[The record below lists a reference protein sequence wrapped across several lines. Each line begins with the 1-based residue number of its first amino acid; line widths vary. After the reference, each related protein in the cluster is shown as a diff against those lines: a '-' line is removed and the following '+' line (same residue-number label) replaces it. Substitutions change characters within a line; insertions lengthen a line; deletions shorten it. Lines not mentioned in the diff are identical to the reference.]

1 MEYELYHW
9 GIKGMK
15 WGIRRFQNKDGSLT
29 PAGRKRY
36 EDRGGSSGGGK
47 IKSKGSKPKATRDM
61 SDDELRAKINRL
73 TLEKT
78 ALDLERQISALSPQ
92 KAAKGQGFIQKV
104 GKEVVGPAL
113 MSAGK
118 TQLTN
123 FLNDRLSKALGL
135 NVKDEMST
143 LKKTVDELNL
153 KKQKQE
159 LDKYFKG
166 DSDPDAGLKSEV
178 LRRSLEKQKRE
189 LDKYFDNEN
198 RQDQENTIKKGMK
211 DEKSI
216 DSSSGTKQSESTK
229 SSSSSS
235 SSSKTEST
243 ETEQKVT
250 VSNSN
255 ARSVHAIY
263 QSMTKGQNWI
273 VDNLY
278 SSGYRMTSVSQLE
291 RIDSKISGQISNGKA
306 FVSTIGDYKM
316 RSLEDIEK
324 YN

>member
-36 EDRGGSSGGGK
+36 GDGDGSSGGGK

-92 KAAKGQGFIQKV
+92 KTAKGQGFIQKV

-166 DSDPDAGLKSEV
+166 DTDPDADLKSEV
-178 LRRSLEKQKRE
+178 FRRNLEKQKRE

-198 RQDQENTIKKGMK
+198 RQ
-211 DEKSI
+211 
-216 DSSSGTKQSESTK
+216 SESTSKKEESAPSSSDSASNK

-235 SSSKTEST
+235 KKNKKKTAQKDAASSSNNKSPVEST
-243 ETEQKVT
+243 TLITTLTTPGSKASQY
-250 VSNSN
+250 
-255 ARSVHAIY
+255 AA
-263 QSMTKGQNWI
+263 KGEEWI
-273 VDNLY
+273 
-278 SSGYRMTSVSQLE
+278 
-291 RIDSKISGQISNGKA
+291 
-306 FVSTIGDYKM
+306 IGEGWV
-316 RSLEDIEK
+316 R
-324 YN
+324 

>member
-36 EDRGGSSGGGK
+36 EDGDGSSGRG
-47 IKSKGSKPKATRDM
+47 KSKTAKAKSNKDLT
-61 SDDELRAKINRL
+61 DDELRAKISRL
-73 TLEKT
+73 TLEKQ
-78 ALDLERQISALSPQ
+78 ALDLEKQLNTVPE
-92 KAAKGQGFIQKV
+92 KKV
-104 GKEVVGPAL
+104 SSGKEFLRKIGNDVIVPSL
-113 MSAGK
+113 TSAGK
-118 TQLTN
+118 SALTK
-123 FLNDRLSKALGL
+123 FLTGKFEKALGVSGEDVSNAL
-135 NVKDEMST
+135 ELLKGKKLSQLSDSQINSLKKRYENISTIKKGMNDE
-143 LKKTVDELNL
+143 KTVDDQNNP
-153 KKQKQE
+153 
-159 LDKYFKG
+159 
-166 DSDPDAGLKSEV
+166 SS
-178 LRRSLEKQKRE
+178 
-189 LDKYFDNEN
+189 

-211 DEKSI
+211 DEKSV
-216 DSSSGTKQSESTK
+216 DSSSGTKVSESTK
-229 SSSSSS
+229 SSSSVDKQATASSS
-235 SSSKTEST
+235 SSSKTAST
-243 ETEQKVT
+243 ETEPKAT

-255 ARSVHAIY
+255 ARSVHDIY

-278 SSGYRMTSVSQLE
+278 SSGYKMTSVSQLE
-291 RIDSKISGQISNGKA
+291 RTDSKKSGQISNGKA

>member
-1 MEYELYHW
+1 MGYELYHW

-36 EDRGGSSGGGK
+36 EDGDGSSGGGK
-47 IKSKGSKPKATRDM
+47 IKSKGSKPKVTRDM

-92 KAAKGQGFIQKV
+92 KTAKGQGFIQKV

-135 NVKDEMST
+135 NMKDEMST
-143 LKKTVDELNL
+143 LKKAVDELNL

-166 DSDPDAGLKSEV
+166 DSDPDADLKSEV
-178 LRRSLEKQKRE
+178 LRRSLERQKRE

-198 RQDQENTIKKGMK
+198 RQ
-211 DEKSI
+211 
-216 DSSSGTKQSESTK
+216 SESTSRREESA
-229 SSSSSS
+229 SSSSETASNKSS
-235 SSSKTEST
+235 NSSSKKNKKKTAQKEAASSSNKSPVEST
-243 ETEQKVT
+243 TLITTLTTPGSKASQY
-250 VSNSN
+250 
-255 ARSVHAIY
+255 AA
-263 QSMTKGQNWI
+263 KGEEWI
-273 VDNLY
+273 
-278 SSGYRMTSVSQLE
+278 
-291 RIDSKISGQISNGKA
+291 
-306 FVSTIGDYKM
+306 IGEGWV
-316 RSLEDIEK
+316 R
-324 YN
+324 